1 MAMANYLRRFHV
13 KLCSSAKGSQEKGF
27 TLVELLVVIITTS
40 ILAAIALPSFLN
52 QAARAKQ
59 AGALKYIGAV
69 NRGQQIFFLE
79 NSRFATSINE
89 LGFLAAQAPDDY
101 SYTLTSGIGG
111 LTVASAQAIP
121 TDPVLRGYAGVV
133 FATLDSGGGPKLAT
147 VICQGVAAT
156 APTPTPV
163 MVGSEMQITNCDYL

>member
-1 MAMANYLRRFHV
+1 MADYLCRFYIKLHNNV
-13 KLCSSAKGSQEKGF
+13 KGNQKGGF
-27 TLVELLVVIITTS
+27 TLIELLIVIVITG
-40 ILAAIALPSFLN
+40 ILAGIALPSFLN

-69 NRGQQIFFLE
+69 NRAQQIFFLE
-79 NSRFATSINE
+79 NSRFAASVNE
-89 LGFLAAQAPDDY
+89 LGFLATQAPDDY
-101 SYTLTSGIGG
+101 NYTLTSGLGG

-133 FATLDSGGGPKLAT
+133 FATVDASGGDPQLTT
-147 VICQGVAAT
+147 VICQGAAAT

-163 MVGSEMQITNCDYL
+163 MVGSEVQINNCDDL